1 MSRSLRKKSGGAR
14 KPKAPFSGLE
24 AALEPQHIHQSI
36 FMIKVLDLANSIDRA
51 AAAYYGARFGLRIA
65 DLRVLVHVAR
75 SPGLS
80 LVEISRRAKI
90 DRAWIS
96 RSVQRLVKRGVVRKS
111 AAEGDDRTQCVFL
124 TQKGDALLRRLI
136 PIVQERQRRLLQGEN
151 RNELEQALDRLT
163 RRIEQMSAEDGA
175 EWHGRGG

>member
-1 MSRSLRKKSGGAR
+1 
-14 KPKAPFSGLE
+14 
-24 AALEPQHIHQSI
+24 
-36 FMIKVLDLANSIDRA
+36 MIKVLDLANSIDRA
-51 AAAYYGARFGLRIA
+51 AGAYYGARFGLRIA

-96 RSVQRLVKRGVVRKS
+96 RSVQRLVKREFVRKS
-111 AAEGDDRTQCVFL
+111 SVDGDDRASSVFL
-124 TQKGDALLRRLI
+124 TQKGDGLLRRLI

-151 RNELEQALDRLT
+151 RRELEQALDRLA
-163 RRIEQMSAEDGA
+163 RRVEQMMAEDEAAWG
-175 EWHGRGG
+175 GRVE